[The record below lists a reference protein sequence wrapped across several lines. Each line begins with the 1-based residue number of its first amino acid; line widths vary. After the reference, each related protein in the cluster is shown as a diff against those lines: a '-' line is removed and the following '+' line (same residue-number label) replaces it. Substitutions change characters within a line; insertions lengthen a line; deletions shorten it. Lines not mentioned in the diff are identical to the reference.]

1 MTRLTHTVLAAA
13 AALGMA
19 AAVPGLALAAGPSAG
34 AAQSAPAANNAMAQ
48 AKKPMMHHARATTG
62 DLQHWTAWNSRV
74 RDVQE
79 ALNKQADDNLVVD
92 GVLGSKTR
100 AAIKSFQSKN
110 GLKATGIPDQA
121 TLDRMH
127 VVPRSA

>member
-1 MTRLTHTVLAAA
+1 MSRLSHAVTAAA

-19 AAVPGLALAAGPSAG
+19 ALLPALAPAASPSAG
-34 AAQSAPAANNAMAQ
+34 MAQSAPAAKSAAAQSATPMAR
-48 AKKPMMHHARATTG
+48 HARATTG

-79 ALNKQADDNLVVD
+79 ALNKQDNDKLVVD

-100 AAIKSFQSKN
+100 VAIQAFQTKN

-121 TLDRMH
+121 TLDKMH

>member
-1 MTRLTHTVLAAA
+1 MSRLSHSFFVTA
-13 AALGMA
+13 AALAMA
-19 AAVPGLALAAGPSAG
+19 AALPGLALAASPTAG
-34 AAQSAPAANNAMAQ
+34 MAQSAPAAKSAAAQ
-48 AKKPMMHHARATTG
+48 SAKPLMHHARATTG

-79 ALNKQADDNLVVD
+79 ALNKQDNDKLVVD

-100 AAIKSFQSKN
+100 AAIEAFQTKN

-121 TLDRMH
+121 TLDKMH